1 MQGLLNKVLVLGFM
15 LYVFYSCFPSFF
27 FIAIAADTSIQ
38 CFECNSFDDPRC
50 HDPFNYNYTNK
61 DAMPDTAP
69 CNGCCVKMVQFIG
82 TGTEKLSKSA
92 N

>member
-1 MQGLLNKVLVLGFM
+1 MQVLVLGLCNLCFIH
-15 LYVFYSCFPSFF
+15 VFLHFF

-82 TGTEKLSKSA
+82 TGTEKIYKSA